1 MSPGAIG
8 LVLLSAAI
16 HVGWNFLTKSSAS
29 PKAFS
34 LLVGIITIT
43 IFIAAIPI
51 IPFNL
56 IPLNAWVYIV
66 FSGAIHM
73 VYFTSLSSA
82 YETGDI
88 SFVYPIARSA
98 PAFVPVAAFL
108 ILGEKISVR
117 GLLGI
122 VIVVIGVFLIQL
134 RGKAK
139 SELKML
145 WLSIKQKDSIWAFV
159 TLGTVVFYTLV
170 DKAGMVAL
178 SQVTEIAHGMHG
190 PIYFLLEKT
199 LCFLLFWIFI
209 WRNTKS
215 TFGYVLKYEWPKAV
229 AATLGTMASY
239 SLILHVMQFEIVSYI
254 VTLRQS
260 SVLIAVLVG
269 RLALKEPYGRLRIII
284 AIVMLGGFFLVATAK

>member
-66 FSGAIHM
+66 CSGAIHM

-122 VIVVIGVFLIQL
+122 SIVVLGVFLIQL

-209 WRNTKS
+209 WGNTKS
-215 TFGYVLKYEWPKAV
+215 TFGYVLKHEWPRAV
-229 AATLGTMASY
+229 AAALGIMASY
-239 SLILHVMQFEIVSYI
+239 SLILHVMQSEIVSYI

-260 SVLIAVLVG
+260 SVLIAVLIG